1 MTNRSEQDSAQGVT
15 VPVVTVIDEAR
26 LSRYQ
31 WQVAGLCLLVGIID
45 GFENGAIAYV
55 APALVDDL
63 NIPLSDLGKI
73 FAAGTIGMA
82 VGAMLLGNIADR
94 WGRKQA
100 ILLSVG
106 IFGVAALA
114 TAAAG
119 DMSTLI
125 FWRFVAGI
133 AIGGAQPVMVALLAE
148 YSPARHR
155 NAAMVIGFLGTGSG
169 APISAL
175 LTSAVVPSY
184 GWQAVF
190 IIGGVVPLLILP
202 WLAWVYP
209 ESIRFLV
216 SRGPTNNT
224 KVADTLNRIVGEN
237 KYRDS
242 DTFVLTEQSAP
253 TASVSALLTPTY
265 RRSTLATWVVYFFNW
280 ITWYMYLLWLPT
292 ALTES
297 GLDIRQASLIGAVMG
312 ITALLTFLPGAA
324 VIQHFGTR
332 KSMIVLFSLGAVL
345 ALLLASMGLQWGM
358 ITALVIPFTVCV
370 ALPQIALNYFCA
382 ELYPTPIRAT
392 GLGWAISAGRLGSII
407 GSLIGGTVIAWWGI
421 SGYFT
426 SLGGPMLLA
435 TLCTLLFF
443 SGKLSGDANRI
454 NPAERD
460 SVNPG

>member
-1 MTNRSEQDSAQGVT
+1 MSASEQPSLTRA
-15 VPVVTVIDEAR
+15 PVAVAAIIDDAP

-31 WQVAGLCLLVGIID
+31 WRVAGLCLLVGIID
-45 GFENGAIAYV
+45 GFENSAIAYV
-55 APALVDDL
+55 APALAEDL
-63 NIPLSDLGKI
+63 SIPLTDLGKI

-82 VGAMLLGNIADR
+82 LGAMVLGTIADL
-94 WGRKQA
+94 WGRKRA

-114 TAAAG
+114 TAAAA
-119 DMSTLI
+119 DMATLM

-148 YSPARHR
+148 YSPAKHR

-175 LTSAVVPSY
+175 LTSAVVPDF

-216 SRGPTNNT
+216 SRGPTNSA
-224 KVADTLNRIVGEN
+224 KVAETLNKIVGEN
-237 KYRDS
+237 RYSGADN
-242 DTFVLTEQSAP
+242 FVLAEQSAP
-253 TASVSALLTPTY
+253 TASVRALLAPNY
-265 RRSTLATWVVYFFNW
+265 RRSTLAIWVVYFFNW
-280 ITWYMYLLWLPT
+280 IAWYLYLLWLPT

-297 GLDIRQASLIGAVMG
+297 GLNIRQASLVGAVMG

-324 VIQHFGTR
+324 VIQRIGPR
-332 KSMIVLFSLGAVL
+332 LSMIWLFSIGAALALVL
-345 ALLLASMGLQWGM
+345 ANLGVHWSM
-358 ITALVIPFTVCV
+358 ITALIIPFTTCI
-370 ALPQIALNYFCA
+370 ALPQVALNYLSA

-407 GSLIGGTVIAWWGI
+407 GALIGGTLIAWWGL
-421 SGYFT
+421 SGYFGA
-426 SLGGPMLLA
+426 LGGPLLLA
-435 TLCTLLFF
+435 GLLTLLCI
-443 SGKLSGDANRI
+443 SGKMS
-454 NPAERD
+454 P
-460 SVNPG
+460 SQKSH